1 MQTHV
6 EKTQDNKHKS
16 DDTVF
21 SQKQNNSDS
30 ALQFVDN
37 RPEAIFQRKFAEMA
51 NGGSQVSQLQ
61 AFQSMADNHSTQ
73 QQQII
78 QKKENNT
85 GLPDNLKTGIENLS
99 GYQMD
104 DVKVHYNSD
113 KPAQLQAHAY
123 AQGTDIHLGGGQ
135 EKHLPH
141 EAWHVVQQKQG
152 RVKPTMQM
160 KGKVNVN
167 DDSGLEKEADVM
179 GAKAIKSINKET
191 LNQNSASSPGYTKQL
206 KTVQRSRTLSPTP
219 PPTTTTTTAPPEEKS
234 SGTMDAIA
242 GATDSTLAVADQ
254 SIGIAKLDAGNDKSL
269 FNVNNDNLNTGAEKT
284 NDTTGTSQDVAH
296 GFDSAASVAG
306 TLLQGFNTFKS
317 WKTMKETDD
326 PIAKADTALQGTK
339 FVFGAVKTVMNC
351 AKSTE
356 VAGLIPGIGS
366 GLSLLEA
373 GLSLMKDKR
382 AKDVMKKIESEVYIN
397 PEEEKLLHEYG
408 NRVHWKMIE
417 DGAEAMWSVAEL
429 IGLAFPGVS
438 AGISFLHG
446 GANLLKNGVKMYR
459 SYGAGKR
466 DKAASRLEVGDG
478 SEGITEGDKKRLSK
492 TGELVKN
499 AGKSHIDFVRLLR
512 LQEEETRLTAL
523 DVAPG
528 GGGDKAKLDSI
539 TSELNA
545 KINKYNKLFGK
556 DSNIK
561 GAENISRAEI
571 SSAKSYFVTM
581 VRNLRE
587 DIF

>member
-21 SQKQNNSDS
+21 SQKQNNSDL

-135 EKHLPH
+135 EKHLLH

-219 PPTTTTTTAPPEEKS
+219 PPTTTTT
-234 SGTMDAIA
+234 I
-242 GATDSTLAVADQ
+242 
-254 SIGIAKLDAGNDKSL
+254 
-269 FNVNNDNLNTGAEKT
+269 
-284 NDTTGTSQDVAH
+284 
-296 GFDSAASVAG
+296 
-306 TLLQGFNTFKS
+306 
-317 WKTMKETDD
+317 
-326 PIAKADTALQGTK
+326 
-339 FVFGAVKTVMNC
+339 
-351 AKSTE
+351 
-356 VAGLIPGIGS
+356 
-366 GLSLLEA
+366 
-373 GLSLMKDKR
+373 
-382 AKDVMKKIESEVYIN
+382 
-397 PEEEKLLHEYG
+397 
-408 NRVHWKMIE
+408 
-417 DGAEAMWSVAEL
+417 
-429 IGLAFPGVS
+429 
-438 AGISFLHG
+438 
-446 GANLLKNGVKMYR
+446 
-459 SYGAGKR
+459 
-466 DKAASRLEVGDG
+466 
-478 SEGITEGDKKRLSK
+478 
-492 TGELVKN
+492 
-499 AGKSHIDFVRLLR
+499 
-512 LQEEETRLTAL
+512 
-523 DVAPG
+523 
-528 GGGDKAKLDSI
+528 
-539 TSELNA
+539 
-545 KINKYNKLFGK
+545 
-556 DSNIK
+556 
-561 GAENISRAEI
+561 
-571 SSAKSYFVTM
+571 
-581 VRNLRE
+581 
-587 DIF
+587 